1 MTTLLLATNGNQ
13 YLEEC
18 KGLVWEVASARYFWK
33 RTVVSHPGYCSSLAE
48 SAMYLRSAIASD
60 TWLKIHRKRTG
71 EDHTI
76 KIIYR
81 FSQG

>member
-1 MTTLLLATNGNQ
+1 MTTLLLATNGNISKNAKAW
-13 YLEEC
+13 YGRLNLPDIF
-18 KGLVWEVASARYFWK
+18 GSAQLSVILG
-33 RTVVSHPGYCSSLAE
+33 TLAE
-48 SAMYLRSAIASD
+48 SAIYLRSAIASD